1 MNSVTVE
8 DLNCIKMVAS
18 IWVNLSI
25 TKEKAKG
32 FTLGGMG
39 ICTMESGSEV

>member
-1 MNSVTVE
+1 MNSGTVE

-18 IWVNLSI
+18 IWGNLSI

-32 FTLGGMG
+32 FTPGEMG
-39 ICTMESGSEV
+39 ICTMVSGSEV